1 MKYVV
6 CYSGGHSSAI
16 CAVEAVRRHGKE
28 NVILLN
34 HDICERVEDADVKRF
49 KKEVADRLGIEIT
62 YANMKDCE
70 TKDQFDVCMEIKAF
84 KCGNQSEALCTNRLK
99 TRPFIEW
106 LKENY
111 PSEPGGARQDITV
124 LYGFDSSEQNRISR
138 RRKILLSM
146 GYMSEYPLSE
156 WPRTIQKIEE
166 IGIERPETYLYRKH
180 ANCSGCLKGGI
191 QHWYVTYCL
200 DPEIFEKAKRAE
212 EQIGHSILRKGY
224 LKEYEKRFRTMK
236 AAGVLPTEN
245 IKSGKF
251 WAEAR
256 RKIKDYFEE
265 GGGWEL

>member
-111 PSEPGGARQDITV
+111 PSEPGGGAARRNGSIRVRFFGTK
-124 LYGFDSSEQNRISR
+124 QN
-138 RRKILLSM
+138 
-146 GYMSEYPLSE
+146 
-156 WPRTIQKIEE
+156 
-166 IGIERPETYLYRKH
+166 
-180 ANCSGCLKGGI
+180 
-191 QHWYVTYCL
+191 
-200 DPEIFEKAKRAE
+200 FKAKKDTSFN
-212 EQIGHSILRKGY
+212 GV
-224 LKEYEKRFRTMK
+224 YERIPFERM
-236 AAGVLPTEN
+236 AANNTKN
-245 IKSGKF
+245 
-251 WAEAR
+251 R
-256 RKIKDYFEE
+256 RNRN
-265 GGGWEL
+265 